1 MTDKVQAIDTT
12 KEFKILS
19 IDGGGIKGLYSA
31 TILKHFEEHFECR
44 LSDYFDMLC
53 GTSTGGL
60 IALALSLK
68 IPAADI
74 CRFYEEEGPKI
85 FPQYYTAKWW
95 LPNGFVEWLNKVV
108 GKFRQTLFRGK
119 FDDEPLRRA
128 LQTVFGQRTISES
141 HNLLCIPS
149 YVITEARPW
158 VFKFDH
164 REGHLDRDNKAKYVD
179 VALATTAAPTYF
191 PMAEIDYYDR
201 KQFVDGGV
209 WGNNPTLVG
218 FLEAL
223 TYFVGPDKPFQKLKI
238 LSVSSLTL
246 TGGKPVGLKR
256 KRAFTDWRDELF
268 ETSLTGQSFFT
279 NYFMEKI
286 RTINGVAVDYVRVPY
301 PSVAP
306 QQAHLV
312 QLDVATPDALDMLR
326 GKGND
331 QGELY
336 RKRADVAAFFESLK
350 HYQTH

>member
-1 MTDKVQAIDTT
+1 MTDQLQAAGAD
-12 KEFKILS
+12 KDFKILS

-31 TILKHFEEHFECR
+31 TILKHFEEQFACR
-44 LSDYFDMLC
+44 ISDHFDMLC

-74 CRFYEEEGPKI
+74 CHFYEEEGPKI
-85 FPQYYTAKWW
+85 FPQHSSY
-95 LPNGFVEWLNKVV
+95 GWLNDCI
-108 GKFRQTLFRGK
+108 GFIRQTFYKGK
-119 FDDEPLRRA
+119 FDDAPLRTA
-128 LQTVFGQRTISES
+128 LHKVFGDTTLSQSS
-141 HNLLCIPS
+141 NLLCIPA
-149 YVITEARPW
+149 YVITEAHPW

-164 REGHLDRDNKAKYVD
+164 KEGNLNRDNKAKYVD

-223 TYFVGPDKPFQKLKI
+223 TYFVGQDKPFKKLKI

-286 RTINGVAVDYVRVPY
+286 RTINEVAVDYVRVPY
-301 PSVAP
+301 PTVAHE
-306 QQAHLV
+306 QAHLV
-312 QLDVATPDALDMLR
+312 QLDVATSDALDMLR

-336 RKRADVAAFFESLK
+336 RKRADVAAFFESPK
-350 HYQTH
+350 HYQTR

>member
-1 MTDKVQAIDTT
+1 MTAASDKD
-12 KEFKILS
+12 FKILS

-31 TILKHFEEHFECR
+31 TILRHFEEQYNCR
-44 LSDYFDMLC
+44 ISDHFDMLC

-60 IALALSLK
+60 IALALSLRM
-68 IPAADI
+68 PAADI
-74 CRFYEEEGPKI
+74 CRFYEEEGPNI
-85 FPQYYTAKWW
+85 FPQFIFNKRW
-95 LPNGFVEWLNKVV
+95 LPKKVV
-108 GKFRQTLFRGK
+108 NWINAGVGIAKQTFYKGK
-119 FDDEPLRRA
+119 FDDVPLRKA
-128 LQTVFGQRTISES
+128 LEKIFKERTLSES
-141 HNLLCIPS
+141 HNLLCIPT
-149 YVITEARPW
+149 YVVTEARPW

-164 REGHLDRDNKAKYVD
+164 KEGNLDRDNKAKYVD
-179 VALATTAAPTYF
+179 VALATSAAPTYF

-223 TYFVGPDKPFQKLKI
+223 TYFVGQGKPYQSLKI

-246 TGGKPVGLKR
+246 TGGKPVGIKR
-256 KRAFTDWRDELF
+256 KRAFVNWRNELF
-268 ETSLTGQSFFT
+268 ETSLTGQSYFT
-279 NYFMEKI
+279 DYFMEKI
-286 RTINGVAVDYVRVPY
+286 KSINDVAVDYVRIPY
-301 PSVAP
+301 PLVSHE
-306 QQAHLV
+306 QAHLV

-336 RKRADVAAFFESLK
+336 RKRADVATFFQTTK

>member
-1 MTDKVQAIDTT
+1 MAT

-31 TILKHFEEHFECR
+31 TILKHFEEQFECR
-44 LSDYFDMLC
+44 ISDHFDMLC

-68 IPAADI
+68 IPAAKI
-74 CRFYEEEGPKI
+74 CKFYEEEGPNI
-85 FPQYYTAKWW
+85 FPQYSSRK
-95 LPNGFVEWLNKVV
+95 WLNDGIGFLRQIFYK
-108 GKFRQTLFRGK
+108 GKFSDK
-119 FDDEPLRRA
+119 PLRNA
-128 LQTVFGQRTISES
+128 LENIFGERTLQESE
-141 HNLLCIPS
+141 NLLCIPS
-149 YVITEARPW
+149 YTVTEARPW

-164 REGHLDRDNKAKYVD
+164 IQGNLSRDNKAKYVD
-179 VALATTAAPTYF
+179 VALATSAAPTYF

-223 TYFVGPDKPFQKLKI
+223 TYFVGPGKDFQTLKI
-238 LSVSSLTL
+238 LSLSSLTL
-246 TGGKPVGLKR
+246 SSGKPVGLKR
-256 KRAFTDWRDELF
+256 ERAFVNWKNELF

-279 NYFMEKI
+279 NFFMEKI
-286 RTINGVAVDYVRVPY
+286 KSINEVNVDYHRIPC
-301 PSVAP
+301 PEIAHE
-306 QQAHLV
+306 QAHLV
-312 QLDVATPDALDMLR
+312 QLDVATPNALNMLR

-331 QGELY
+331 QGQLY
-336 RKRADVAAFFESLK
+336 RKRPEVAAFFQERK